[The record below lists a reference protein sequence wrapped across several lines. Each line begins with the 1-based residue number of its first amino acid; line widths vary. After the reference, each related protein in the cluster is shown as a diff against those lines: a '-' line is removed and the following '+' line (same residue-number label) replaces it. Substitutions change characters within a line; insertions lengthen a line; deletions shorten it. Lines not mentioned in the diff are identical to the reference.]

1 MKFVDK
7 LVSVLE
13 IIYDF
18 LTTTK
23 SNAIDWFNR
32 VFEIKSS
39 KKAKITAAIIT
50 GVLFVC
56 VFVLYREFVDSN
68 FAARWYLFS
77 GALILPMIIGLMT
90 GYTIRFKDSHKNK
103 IAKTTSLFIMPF
115 FAIAIA
121 EALNG
126 VFIFNMKPTGVLGNY
141 IVILLLYLFVFAIC
155 GSFKITYLTINTI
168 ILGFSIAHCYI
179 MEFRGVPLV
188 PSDLWSIGTAG
199 AVANTY
205 DFTPPAQMIL
215 AVMLFIFVT
224 VFAIKLKTPKYK
236 LTSKIICRVIAGTL
250 SFVLMFT
257 YFKTDFF
264 VNLGIKPY
272 FWNMSKW
279 YNEYGFVYNFFCNA
293 RYISLPKPSGY
304 DHKTVGDKVG
314 GVNDNSEEDYQNSSK
329 NPNIICIMNESLT
342 DFSVLGDFETN
353 EDYMPFMRSLTENT
367 IKGYT
372 YVPVVGAGTSNT
384 EFEFLTGHS
393 TAFLPAQSNVY
404 MLYLDN
410 PLASLVST
418 LEAQN
423 YSSLGFHP
431 YYASGWDRTDV
442 YSNFGFDNFTSIED
456 MVDEDLY
463 DYYKANS
470 SNPNDLQE
478 YIDINYPELTDMF
491 VRQYVSDSY
500 NYKWLIEDYENR
512 DKEKSYF
519 VFNVTMQNHGGYTA
533 IADNFEEKIYTT
545 SLSKQYPKANQY
557 LSLVKESDDA
567 FKELIEYFSKV
578 KEPTVICMF
587 GDHHP
592 TVEKEFIAEIMGIK
606 SLSSLSIRQNQLR
619 HATPF
624 FIWANYDIEEE
635 YIEQISVN
643 YLSSMVLKTA
653 GLELTRYNKYLL
665 DLAKELP
672 VIDTVG
678 YIDKDGRHYA
688 WEDKSPYTEMLNDY
702 DRIQYNNLADQ
713 EHVDTGVFYIDG
725 YVHTP
730 TEITEDY

>member
-7 LVSVLE
+7 LASLLE
-13 IIYDF
+13 VIYNF
-18 LTTTK
+18 LTKTK
-23 SNAIDWFNR
+23 ANAIDLFNKA
-32 VFEIKSS
+32 FEVKTS
-39 KKAKITAAIIT
+39 KKAKITATILT
-50 GVLFVC
+50 GVLFIC
-56 VFVLYREFVDSN
+56 VMVLYREFVDSS
-68 FAARWYLFS
+68 FKTKWYMFS
-77 GALILPMIIGLMT
+77 AALILPMIIGLMT
-90 GYTIRFKDSHKNK
+90 AYTVRFKNSKKNK
-103 IAKTTSLFIMPF
+103 FVKTSSLFIMPF
-115 FAIAIA
+115 FAIGMS

-126 VFIFNMKPTGVLGNY
+126 VFIFKMKPVAVLGNY
-141 IVILLLYLFVFAIC
+141 IIVLLLYLFLFAIS
-155 GSFKITYLTINTI
+155 GSFKITFLTVNTI
-168 ILGFSIAHCYI
+168 IFGFSVAHCYI

-215 AVMLFIFVT
+215 AIMIFIIIT
-224 VFAIKLKTPKYK
+224 IFAIKLKTPKYK
-236 LTSKIICRVIAGTL
+236 LTSRIVCRVISGTL
-250 SFVLMFT
+250 SFVLIFS

-264 VNLGIKPY
+264 VDLGIKPY
-272 FWNMSKW
+272 FWNMSRW

-293 RYISLPKPSGY
+293 RYISLPTPSGY
-304 DHKTVGDKVG
+304 DHQTVGDQVG
-314 GVNDNSEEDYQNSSK
+314 NVQNEDKYENSSK
-329 NPNIICIMNESLT
+329 KPNIICIMNESLS
-342 DFSVLGDFETN
+342 DLQVLGEFETN
-353 EDYMPFMRSLTENT
+353 EDYMPFMRSLEKNT

-404 MLYLDN
+404 MLYLEN

-431 YYASGWDRTDV
+431 YYASGWDRTNV
-442 YSNFGFDNFTSIED
+442 YSNFGFDRFTSFED
-456 MVDEDLY
+456 MVDEELY
-463 DYYKANS
+463 DYYKSNS
-470 SNPNDLQE
+470 SDPNDLQE
-478 YIDINYPELTDMF
+478 YIDANYPELTNMF
-491 VRQYVSDSY
+491 TRQYVSDSY
-500 NYKWLIEDYENR
+500 NYKWLIEDYKNR
-512 DKEKSYF
+512 DKDKPYF

-533 IADNFEEKIYTT
+533 VADNFEEKIYTT
-545 SLSKQYPKANQY
+545 SLSKQYPKVNQY
-557 LSLVKESDDA
+557 LSLVKQSDDA
-567 FKELIEYFSKV
+567 FKELIQYFSKV

-592 TVEKEFIAEIMGIK
+592 TVEKEFIAEIMGID
-606 SLSSLSIRQNQLR
+606 SLSNLSIRQNQLR

-624 FIWANYDIEEE
+624 FIWANYDIEEQ

-643 YLSSMVLKTA
+643 YLSSIVLKTA
-653 GLELTRYNKYLL
+653 GLQLTKYNEYLL
-665 DLAKELP
+665 EMAKELP

-688 WEDKSPYTEMLNDY
+688 WEDKSPYTEILNEY

-713 EHVDTGVFYIDG
+713 AHVDTNVFYIEG

>member
-7 LVSVLE
+7 LVSLLE
-13 IIYDF
+13 IIYNF
-18 LTTTK
+18 LT
-23 SNAIDWFNR
+23 NAKTDGINWLNK
-32 VFEIKSS
+32 VFEVKTT
-39 KKAKITAAIIT
+39 KKAKICAISISSI
-50 GVLFVC
+50 LFAC
-56 VFVLYREFVDSN
+56 VMFLHRQFLDSS
-68 FAARWYLFS
+68 FKSKWFMFS
-77 GALILPMIIGLMT
+77 LALILPMITGLMIAFT
-90 GYTIRFKDSHKNK
+90 VRFRDSKKNK
-103 IAKTTSLFIMPF
+103 FCKTLSLFLMPF
-115 FAIAIA
+115 FAMSVS

-126 VFIFNMKPTGVLGNY
+126 VFFFKMKIVAVLANY
-141 IVILLLYLFVFAIC
+141 IIILLLYLFVFAIS
-155 GSFKITYLTINTI
+155 GSLKITFLSINTL
-168 ILGFSIAHCYI
+168 ILGFSVAHCYI
-179 MEFRGVPLV
+179 LEFRGVPLV

-205 DFTPPAQMIL
+205 DFTPPVQMIL
-215 AVMLFIFVT
+215 AFLVFIVIT
-224 VFAIKLKTPKYK
+224 VFAIKIKTPRYN

-250 SFVLMFT
+250 SFVLMFS

-264 VNLGIKPY
+264 VDLGIKPY
-272 FWNMSKW
+272 FWNMSRW

-293 RYISLPKPSGY
+293 RYISLPTPPGY
-304 DHKTVGDKVG
+304 DHQSVDDQVGNVQNEDDYK
-314 GVNDNSEEDYQNSSK
+314 NSGK
-329 NPNIICIMNESLT
+329 KPNIICIMNESLS
-342 DFSVLGDFETN
+342 DLQILGEFETN
-353 EDYMPFMRSLTENT
+353 EDYMPFMRSLEKNT

-431 YYASGWDRTDV
+431 YYASGWDRTNV
-442 YSNFGFDNFTSIED
+442 YSNFGFDNFISFED

-463 DYYKANS
+463 DYYKSNS
-470 SNPNDLQE
+470 SDPNDLQE
-478 YIDINYPELTDMF
+478 YVDINYPKLSKMF
-491 VRQYVSDSY
+491 TRQYVSDSY
-500 NYKWLIEDYENR
+500 NYKWLIQDYKNR
-512 DKEKSYF
+512 DKKKPYF
-519 VFNVTMQNHGGYTA
+519 AFNVTMQNHGGYTA
-533 IADNFEEKIYTT
+533 VADNFEEKIHTT
-545 SLSKQYPKANQY
+545 SLSKQYPKVNQY
-557 LSLVKESDDA
+557 LSLVKQSDDA
-567 FKELIEYFSKV
+567 FKELIKYFSKV

-592 TVEKEFIAEIMGIK
+592 TVEKEFVEEIMGIK
-606 SLSSLSIRQNQLR
+606 SLSNLTIRQNQLR

-624 FIWANYDIEEE
+624 FIWANYDIEEQ
-635 YIEQISVN
+635 YIEQLSVN
-643 YLSSMVLKTA
+643 YLSSLVLKTA
-653 GLELTRYNKYLL
+653 GVELTEYNKYLL
-665 DLAKELP
+665 KLMQDLP

-688 WEDKSPYTEMLNDY
+688 WDDKSPYTEILNDY

-713 EHVDTGVFYIDG
+713 AHVNTDVFYIEG